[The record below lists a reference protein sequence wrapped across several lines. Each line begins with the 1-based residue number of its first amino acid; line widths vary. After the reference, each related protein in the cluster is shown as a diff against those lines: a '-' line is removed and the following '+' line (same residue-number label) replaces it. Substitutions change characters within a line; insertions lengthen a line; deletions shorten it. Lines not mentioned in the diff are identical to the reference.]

1 MKNNLLRGSLFEL
14 LAKNYL
20 LFTLTLLA
28 IGGSVFWLWNT
39 WLDEIYRPVD
49 WYAMVQSEALVQG
62 DYASLESYVSGEGNA
77 FAVYD
82 GSGQLAYAS
91 ADGFDDSYTAGELA
105 CIPPYLDATT
115 TDAYETTGEDGRPRY
130 LLIKQR

>member
-39 WLDEIYRPVD
+39 WLDEIYRPGD
-49 WYAMVQSEALVQG
+49 WYYMV
-62 DYASLESYVSGEGNA
+62 
-77 FAVYD
+77 
-82 GSGQLAYAS
+82 
-91 ADGFDDSYTAGELA
+91 
-105 CIPPYLDATT
+105 
-115 TDAYETTGEDGRPRY
+115 
-130 LLIKQR
+130 